1 MCKHLGYFKIYI
13 YCVTCMRQT
22 AEKRVDTSQPTLD
35 LRVSV
40 NLMNI
45 ICAIKCSDNSA
56 HKRVS
61 WNKASFTRS
70 GVSRISTLT
79 TQHTNVSKS
88 QMAPSPRE
96 YEYSMNIQIN
106 A

>member
-1 MCKHLGYFKIYI
+1 MCKHQGYFKICI

-22 AEKRVDTSQPTLD
+22 AEKRADTSQPTLD

-45 ICAIKCSDNSA
+45 ICTIKCSDNSA
-56 HKRVS
+56 HKPVS

-79 TQHTNVSKS
+79 TQHTNVSKL

-96 YEYSMNIQIN
+96 YE
-106 A
+106 